1 MTRLSLPPTRITPTS
16 KTSIDCVC
24 TNLDHEYLNVTIINT
39 AISDHTAQLC
49 TIRNIMK
56 HKDQSL
62 TSENRILSSRNI
74 MNMGSLLDL
83 QDWKIVLESVS
94 VDESYEN
101 FCKILTNALDITCPV
116 TKSKRKRTKQ
126 KVSADRET
134 VQLKNIFLEAF
145 DKYNLTG
152 REEDKNDAM
161 AKKKAYDMK
170 LRTVKRLE
178 VAKSIALSNDKPK
191 TLWKIINNERKM
203 GERKMLPTTLHIE
216 GREVNEP
223 AAVANHLNDHFVM
236 IADNTLKQNGQI
248 NTTFPVPQNQH
259 HNIPSLF
266 LHPTTEQEVISVIN
280 TFKAKPSA
288 GVDGI
293 SAKIVK
299 ACKEQIQLPLTD
311 IANKSFAQGKF
322 PELLKVA
329 KVYPKFKKGD
339 VTDANNYRPI
349 SLISTFS
356 KVIEK
361 LVLARLLQHL
371 YQHNLLN
378 NKQHGFMAG
387 KSTSTAI
394 VDLVETIIDHLESD
408 NIPMAILLD
417 YSKAFDC
424 LDHNQLLGKL
434 KNLGIEGKAADWFE
448 SYLLNRKQIVEIK
461 HMDKGT
467 IQSVKSKT
475 QTTTRG
481 VPQGS
486 VLGPVIL
493 FTNDFSSCVTKPL
506 TKTLNPLKTGSQLH
520 TYNTRHA
527 TNYCL
532 PVHRLTKY
540 EEKPSYMGSKL
551 WNHLPAAVK
560 GTDDQHLRQRLVYLQ
575 CLPVFDVF
583 PPPGFSAGITKPES
597 RFAEQF
603 SGKTW
608 HARLG

>member
-1 MTRLSLPPTRITPTS
+1 
-16 KTSIDCVC
+16 
-24 TNLDHEYLNVTIINT
+24 
-39 AISDHTAQLC
+39 
-49 TIRNIMK
+49 
-56 HKDQSL
+56 
-62 TSENRILSSRNI
+62 
-74 MNMGSLLDL
+74 
-83 QDWKIVLESVS
+83 
-94 VDESYEN
+94 
-101 FCKILTNALDITCPV
+101 
-116 TKSKRKRTKQ
+116 
-126 KVSADRET
+126 
-134 VQLKNIFLEAF
+134 
-145 DKYNLTG
+145 
-152 REEDKNDAM
+152 
-161 AKKKAYDMK
+161 
-170 LRTVKRLE
+170 
-178 VAKSIALSNDKPK
+178 
-191 TLWKIINNERKM
+191 
-203 GERKMLPTTLHIE
+203 LPTTLHLE
-216 GREVNEP
+216 GQEVNEP

-248 NTTFPVPQNQH
+248 NTTLPVPQNQH

-339 VTDANNYRPI
+339 ATDANNYRPI

-361 LVLARLLQHL
+361 LVLTRLLQHL

-486 VLGPVIL
+486 VLGPVLFIL
-493 FTNDFSSCVTKPL
+493 FTNDFSSCVQIHCTPL
-506 TKTLNPLKTGSQLH
+506 MYADDTVLLLGNKNPNIIATTATTALNT
-520 TYNTRHA
+520 A
-527 TNYCL
+527 INYC
-532 PVHRLTKY
+532 KQN
-540 EEKPSYMGSKL
+540 S
-551 WNHLPAAVK
+551 
-560 GTDDQHLRQRLVYLQ
+560 LV
-575 CLPVFDVF
+575 
-583 PPPGFSAGITKPES
+583 
-597 RFAEQF
+597 
-603 SGKTW
+603 
-608 HARLG
+608 